1 MDFDYLLGSH
11 CLGGRSD
18 MPEVLQLG
26 FLVLHPSVL
35 LSTGCF
41 VVTLLAQI
49 SSSRKEL
56 LLDRSFAFFQLC
68 EKLVHLSSRCTQPNS
83 PQPRVPTVNAA
94 AAAAVTK
101 VTPVKPTGPSKYFA
115 HKQNVL
121 LQRPP
126 DYKAAKIS
134 QKNSKRFSSKFIAFQ
149 AKPDKIY
156 LTYLPDQHA

>member
-1 MDFDYLLGSH
+1 MLREFKSSSAWQWFGNLNKSFILTGLLYFSNYVR
-11 CLGGRSD
+11 GRS
-18 MPEVLQLG
+18 
-26 FLVLHPSVL
+26 
-35 LSTGCF
+35 
-41 VVTLLAQI
+41 
-49 SSSRKEL
+49 
-56 LLDRSFAFFQLC
+56 C
-68 EKLVHLSSRCTQPNS
+68 ERPVGVCTQLNS
-83 PQPRVPTVNAA
+83 TKSSNGA